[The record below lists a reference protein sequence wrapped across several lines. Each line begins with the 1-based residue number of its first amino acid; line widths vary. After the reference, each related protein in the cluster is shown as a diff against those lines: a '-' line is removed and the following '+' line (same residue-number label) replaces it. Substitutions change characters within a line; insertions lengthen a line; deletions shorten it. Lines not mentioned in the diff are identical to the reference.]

1 MSEPINPQKALEDI
15 AKSAPLYAQAKADRV
30 YLEQYRKTL
39 KATLM
44 QQAMMAGHS
53 AVIAQEREAYAD
65 PKYQTHLQGL
75 REAVETEERLR
86 WRMVAA
92 EAAVEVWR
100 TQSANERRMDRG
112 TQ

>member
-1 MSEPINPQKALEDI
+1 MSAINPQKALEEI
-15 AKSAPLYAQAKADRV
+15 AKAAPLYAKAKGERV

-39 KATLM
+39 KAMLM
-44 QQAMMAGHS
+44 QTAMEAGHKT
-53 AVIAQEREAYAD
+53 VIAQEREAYAD
-65 PKYQTHLQGL
+65 PSYHAHLLGL

-100 TQSANERRMDRG
+100 SMEASNRMMDRA